1 MRWRVLLP
9 AGALAVVAL
18 MIAILAHRPRRS
30 FEISSRVLG
39 ESRTVLTYLPTDYD
53 SSGASYPVLVHLDA
67 SPLRVA
73 LAPSFYETAKRINA
87 PGGPVPE
94 MMVFGVINTDRSRD
108 MIACPDTGASAAE
121 GARDFLR
128 FITEELLPAIES
140 RYRAGGMRI
149 LYGRSDSGLFALY
162 ALVEAPD
169 AFQAVIASSPSLDR
183 CPEFVGERFTRL
195 FRERPDLGT
204 TLFLIYG
211 SNELRVSSRVPA
223 FAELIRAS
231 SPAGFTLGVS
241 SVPNGGHVP
250 RNSLEE
256 GLRFVAAR
264 SGIR

>member
-1 MRWRVLLP
+1 MRWRLLLP
-9 AGALAVVAL
+9 TAVLAAGAVLTAVLA
-18 MIAILAHRPRRS
+18 RPPHRS
-30 FEISSRVLG
+30 FKISSRILG
-39 ESRTVLTYLPTDYD
+39 ESRTVLTYLPRGYD

-73 LAPSFYETAKRINA
+73 LAPSFYETARRINA
-87 PGGPVPE
+87 LGGPMPA
-94 MMVFGVINTDRSRD
+94 MMAFGVINTDRSRD
-108 MIACPDTGASAAE
+108 MIACPDTGAAAAE

-162 ALVEAPD
+162 ALAEKPD

-183 CPEFVGERFTRL
+183 CPEFAGERFRRL
-195 FRERPDLGT
+195 FRERPDLSQ

-211 SNELRVSSRVPA
+211 SNELHVSARVPA
-223 FAELIRAS
+223 FADLIRAS
-231 SPAGFTLGVS
+231 SPTGFSLGVS
-241 SVPNGGHVP
+241 CVPDGGHVP
-250 RNSLEE
+250 RTSLEE

-264 SGIR
+264 RGTR